1 MIGTRLAPFAAVGE
15 WLWAR
20 KFKVLTLVFGVA
32 FLGVA
37 SSAYLG
43 FGISDVPL
51 WGWVFIGSSVAAAPV
66 GLIVGVIIVV
76 VLYSPDGVPLHEI
89 DPVDG
94 DAAGHLISE
103 EKWDDLIAV
112 DSKGREVEKTQL
124 HTINT
129 LLGVGYEVKRY
140 NPDTNVAQL
149 SFAAETK
156 AVELRRNRQTV
167 EALDEQYSDVVDNLV
182 EVRARHKHATREA
195 VKDSTME
202 MLTIMEGID
211 VPAGENFVTDI
222 INEKTEEARI
232 DEMAT
237 IDDVAGEL
245 DYEEDPTLDMDS
257 LNRGDDQ

>member
-20 KFKVLTLVFGVA
+20 KFKVMTLVFGVA
-32 FLGVA
+32 FLAVA

-43 FGISDVPL
+43 FGVSDVPL
-51 WGWVFIGSSVAAAPV
+51 WGWVFLASSVAAAPV
-66 GLIVGVIIVV
+66 GLIVGVIIVI

-103 EKWDDLIAV
+103 EKWEDLVVV

-140 NPDTNVAQL
+140 NPSTNVAQL

-202 MLTIMEGID
+202 MLTILEGID
-211 VPAGENFVTDI
+211 VPADENFVSEIVEQKAD
-222 INEKTEEARI
+222 ESRI
-232 DEMAT
+232 GEMAT

-257 LNRGDDQ
+257 LNRGDEQ